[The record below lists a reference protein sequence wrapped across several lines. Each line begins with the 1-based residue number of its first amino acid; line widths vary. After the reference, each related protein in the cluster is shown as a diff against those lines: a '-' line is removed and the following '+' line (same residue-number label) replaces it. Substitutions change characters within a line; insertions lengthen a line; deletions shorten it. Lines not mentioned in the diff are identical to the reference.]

1 MLHLQSLTWKLKIGH
16 GTIIFSFHVKLQG
29 TLISKVYLSH
39 DDESVK
45 KKCLKT
51 TTPDFKFVGSK
62 VRLEK
67 GKPLDVPKKVASS
80 NQ

>member
-1 MLHLQSLTWKLKIGH
+1 M
-16 GTIIFSFHVKLQG
+16 
-29 TLISKVYLSH
+29 ISKVYLSH